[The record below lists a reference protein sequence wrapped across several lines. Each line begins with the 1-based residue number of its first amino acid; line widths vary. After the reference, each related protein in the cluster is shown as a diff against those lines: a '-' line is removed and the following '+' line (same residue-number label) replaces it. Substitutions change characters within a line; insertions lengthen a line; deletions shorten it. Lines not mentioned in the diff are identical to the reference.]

1 MRIEKE
7 LIKLT
12 RLHQE
17 IEKEVLIGNINR
29 ILKEKGV
36 YRKKKVQWVCDV
48 TGSPSGTAYTWFTYA
63 QCRSVNKIPLY
74 ALCQIAVALKISVY
88 DFLETENVAET
99 VGFQKIDRRSKL
111 YWHLRRNEAE
121 ALWNKSHES
130 DEPWQVQSLDV
141 QRKFLDELYQKK
153 VEERKN
159 IANQ

>member
-99 VGFQKIDRRSKL
+99 VVNITVRQSRQSGVARFF
-111 YWHLRRNEAE
+111 RNY
-121 ALWNKSHES
+121 
-130 DEPWQVQSLDV
+130 P
-141 QRKFLDELYQKK
+141 FLSCL
-153 VEERKN
+153 
-159 IANQ
+159 I